1 MNFHGNPPQI
11 PSNPR
16 IFSQFVTPE
25 ESDVLL
31 GRGERYYTNVGN
43 QQLRTIVQSVKSD
56 YRQLPDRGRSKS
68 DHCEQLVRGFQ
79 GRFLKKIQQG
89 TEHGWVQ
96 MSTEEAVKK
105 VQADIRSSLCA
116 DRKDT
121 QQTLLTPVSPPSTS
135 TSLVAGDTGSHKNA
149 KLFVPFLTGALGVSE
164 PEAHSMMTDP
174 KNQDSFE
181 KMLAAISNAM
191 ESFV

>member
-1 MNFHGNPPQI
+1 MNHHDCPPLI
-11 PSNPR
+11 PSNPLMH
-16 IFSQFVTPE
+16 SQFVTPE
-25 ESDVLL
+25 HTNVLL
-31 GRGERYYTNVGN
+31 GRGKRCCANVGN

-56 YRQLPDRGRSKS
+56 HRQLPDGGRSKTNL
-68 DHCEQLVRGFQ
+68 CEQLVRGFQ
-79 GRFLKKIQQG
+79 GRFLKKTQQG

-96 MSTEEAVKK
+96 MSTKEAVKK

-121 QQTLLTPVSPPSTS
+121 QQTPLTPVSPPSTS
-135 TSLVAGDTGSHKNA
+135 TSLVAGDTGSQKNA

-164 PEAHSMMTDP
+164 LEAHSMMTNP
-174 KNQDSFE
+174 KNQDSFK
-181 KMLAAISNAM
+181 KMLTTISNAM